1 MLFQELSA
9 NVDKVSY
16 NAALNMTMAIYPLCR
31 QISAWDPANII
42 QYHDCTTQIS
52 NSSSVIRENME
63 HIERFSVNHNENTS
77 LQMELEQILE
87 DVDTAKGPKHAM
99 AYIREHSIN
108 SNQSFSCLGIDG
120 CLKATREVIIRLK
133 MIDGGIFGLGT
144 GSAGLYLAYHHNML
158 GPYFGD
164 IDGNEWP
171 HIPLYKEPTPLENNF
186 NQVLMDIAF
195 EMSNKTLRNISI
207 LDLPAFGSSIV
218 TLRKELKKQFLWP
231 IKTNFALLN
240 SNPESSKKQISAAY
254 KTLMDDWAYY
264 MDQLDKKVYANH
276 FTMQMK
282 SNEHL
287 NFTKYILADMK
298 TFLTTIAGITQIH
311 LFKLFDKKC
320 TNVKSENGSH
330 A

>member
-1 MLFQELSA
+1 MDTLKFSLKGLEHAITYMKNKLLS
-9 NVDKVSY
+9 
-16 NAALNMTMAIYPLCR
+16 
-31 QISAWDPANII
+31 
-42 QYHDCTTQIS
+42 S
-52 NSSSVIRENME
+52 NLTIPC
-63 HIERFSVNHNENTS
+63 
-77 LQMELEQILE
+77 LETGECLE
-87 DVDTAKGPKHAM
+87 
-99 AYIREHSIN
+99 
-108 SNQSFSCLGIDG
+108 
-120 CLKATREVIIRLK
+120 ATRKLVIGLK
-133 MIDGGIFGLGT
+133 MVEWGLHSQEAT
-144 GSAGLYLAYHHNML
+144 TAGSYLAYHHLML

-164 IDGNEWP
+164 VDGNEWP

-207 LDLPAFGSSIV
+207 LDVPAFGSSIV

-254 KTLMDDWAYY
+254 KTLMDDWGYY
-264 MDQLDKKVYANH
+264 MDQLDKKGYANH
-276 FTMQMK
+276 FTMEMK

-298 TFLTTIAGITQIH
+298 TFLTAIAGITQIH

-320 TNVKSENGSH
+320 TNVKSENSSH